1 MTIFTV
7 TVISSDA
14 EIGYG
19 EGESLAYAKEEAL
32 ESVDSMGR
40 EYMSA
45 FGYEL
50 QIIQTSN
57 I

>member
-1 MTIFTV
+1 MYTV
-7 TVISSDA
+7 TIISSDA

-32 ESVDSMGR
+32 ESVDTMGQQ
-40 EYMSA
+40 YMSE
-45 FGYEL
+45 FGYKL

>member
-1 MTIFTV
+1 MYQV
-7 TVISSDA
+7 TVISEGA

-40 EYMSA
+40 EYMQA
-45 FGYEL
+45 FDYKL
-50 QIIQTSN
+50 QVGSTIG
-57 I
+57 